1 MFSVASFI
9 VGLPGETLQEN
20 VESLRLAIK
29 AGPDLAQF
37 IPFYPF
43 PGITITKDFQSKDP
57 DPKSVAMTEQLILS
71 FYKNEEV
78 LKRLEQAASMG
89 GLRAILAQGTIDK
102 YVIPGSRA

>member
-57 DPKSVAMTEQLILS
+57 DTE
-71 FYKNEEV
+71 V
-78 LKRLEQAASMG
+78 CCDDRAAYS
-89 GLRAILAQGTIDK
+89 LLL
-102 YVIPGSRA
+102 